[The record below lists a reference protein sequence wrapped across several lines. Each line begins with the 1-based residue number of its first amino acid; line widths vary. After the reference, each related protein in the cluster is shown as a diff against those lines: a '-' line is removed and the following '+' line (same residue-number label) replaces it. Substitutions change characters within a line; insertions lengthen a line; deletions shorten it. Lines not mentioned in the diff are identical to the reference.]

1 MPYTGDGPRAD
12 PHANEFSKAN
22 RANIISFEAFH
33 TLFRSL
39 IVKLEVDGNSKVN
52 SDIIVGALCHLNL
65 PTNSEHPDKA
75 INSVLK
81 VQ

>member
-22 RANIISFEAFH
+22 GAKIISFEAFH

-39 IVKLEVDGNSKVN
+39 IELEADRNSHGNADIVVGTLRKSSQLMAFNAVN
-52 SDIIVGALCHLNL
+52 
-65 PTNSEHPDKA
+65 
-75 INSVLK
+75 
-81 VQ
+81 

>member
-12 PHANEFSKAN
+12 PHANEFSKTN

-39 IVKLEVDGNSKVN
+39 IELEADRNSHGNADIVVGTLRKSSQLMAFNAVN
-52 SDIIVGALCHLNL
+52 
-65 PTNSEHPDKA
+65 
-75 INSVLK
+75 
-81 VQ
+81 